1 MKCITWRP
9 NGASRHAKAWR
20 MGLGLALL
28 PWLAMAQTATM
39 PPAATSC
46 VACHGP
52 SGQGVAGLGPRLA
65 GLSAA
70 YLSNQIER
78 FRRGQRQSPTM
89 TPMATALPDAQA
101 IAQVSAYFA
110 SLPAPANS
118 TRLLARGDVVAPAT
132 QVGKL
137 VLQGDWARNLPAC
150 FTCHGSS
157 GVGVG
162 DTPRLMGQQA
172 DYLAKQLRDFKHGL
186 RTGDPAGAMTR
197 VAQALTE
204 DEIQPLANYFANH
217 ATLPSEQATPASRP
231 ATMALADIP
240 DTAFG
245 RKVKLGY
252 QLFVNTQQLRG
263 SYVRNSL
270 NCVNC
275 HLDAGRRPTASPIG
289 VAFWAYPA
297 YRKKNNKVNSY
308 QERIQ
313 GCFRYSMNG
322 TPPPDGS
329 PELVALSAYS
339 YWLGMR
345 ELMDRAGQTGPV
357 PELSDLQLLSGGKT
371 QAIHT
376 PGNLT
381 VEQRANQP
389 TRLFPKL
396 AKPALTPSPLRG
408 AKVYAANCAA
418 CHGANGQGASAAG
431 LATLPPLWGAQSY
444 NWGAG
449 MHQINKAANF
459 IYANMPLAAEH
470 TITEQD
476 AWDVAAY
483 INSHD
488 RPQDPRFEGNVTRT
502 AQRFHQHAG
511 YYGDAPNGVVLGSQ
525 SPPANPTP

>member
-1 MKCITWRP
+1 
-9 NGASRHAKAWR
+9 

-204 DEIQPLANYFANH
+204 DEIQPLAKLLCQPRH
-217 ATLPSEQATPASRP
+217 AAQRASHPRQP
-231 ATMALADIP
+231 P
-240 DTAFG
+240 G
-245 RKVKLGY
+245 HHG
-252 QLFVNTQQLRG
+252 
-263 SYVRNSL
+263 
-270 NCVNC
+270 
-275 HLDAGRRPTASPIG
+275 AGRHSRHRL
-289 VAFWAYPA
+289 WA
-297 YRKKNNKVNSY
+297 
-308 QERIQ
+308 
-313 GCFRYSMNG
+313 
-322 TPPPDGS
+322 
-329 PELVALSAYS
+329 
-339 YWLGMR
+339 
-345 ELMDRAGQTGPV
+345 
-357 PELSDLQLLSGGKT
+357 
-371 QAIHT
+371 
-376 PGNLT
+376 
-381 VEQRANQP
+381 
-389 TRLFPKL
+389 
-396 AKPALTPSPLRG
+396 
-408 AKVYAANCAA
+408 
-418 CHGANGQGASAAG
+418 
-431 LATLPPLWGAQSY
+431 
-444 NWGAG
+444 
-449 MHQINKAANF
+449 
-459 IYANMPLAAEH
+459 
-470 TITEQD
+470 
-476 AWDVAAY
+476 
-483 INSHD
+483 
-488 RPQDPRFEGNVTRT
+488 
-502 AQRFHQHAG
+502 
-511 YYGDAPNGVVLGSQ
+511 
-525 SPPANPTP
+525 